1 MKQRDLVF
9 EALLDGCANVVLCI
23 FHVLLTCGECGFN
36 SLVSWSYSKEWVSK
50 LGKRYVAL
58 LEGSEI
64 SAEWR
69 SRNLILGMNF
79 YKIPSIMWTIR

>member
-36 SLVSWSYSKEWVSK
+36 SLLSWSYSKE
-50 LGKRYVAL
+50 
-58 LEGSEI
+58 
-64 SAEWR
+64 
-69 SRNLILGMNF
+69 
-79 YKIPSIMWTIR
+79 